1 MEFQKFNKIC
11 LTPLT
16 ISSKYSPFIQI
27 ADLIIGITVGSLAN
41 NIYALKLFDDI
52 SLLFLKNPHKG
63 AIGFDSTVSSS
74 VIGFGLILFP
84 RNFKIRGM
92 ELFEQIDKKYIYTD
106 KGIKERK

>member
-1 MEFQKFNKIC
+1 
-11 LTPLT
+11 
-16 ISSKYSPFIQI
+16 
-27 ADLIIGITVGSLAN
+27 
-41 NIYALKLFDDI
+41 LKLFDDI

-63 AIGFDSTVSSS
+63 AIGFGSIISSS

-106 KGIKERK
+106 KGIKEIE